1 MVTDLIVKPHP
12 EQVGKRKPFVCA
24 FKSMND
30 NGYEATVVHVVKQL
44 AEQFGMSVVMVDM
57 AFYTSEIRDKIPSG
71 SNANSTVSMLE
82 NSYNKSMLGLLDYF
96 HYKCMTEKSNLKDVI
111 VDMNVNRGKAVVLP
125 AKRKLYSN
133 ADCEINST
141 YALDLIA
148 NLVVRE
154 SCLWDVF
161 YNDLMS
167 LCLGID
173 IILINTPLGFNDYFN
188 NIALYQPSIDLVFY
202 FSDRVDTQKVAK
214 SILEEIVSPCK
225 IITVVNNFDSLFNK
239 PLITGQNIPFTPK
252 AITDN
257 ILAMYNKK

>member
-1 MVTDLIVKPHP
+1 MVTDLIVKPRL
-12 EQVGKRKPFVCA
+12 EQAGKRKPFVCA

-30 NGYEATVVHVVKQL
+30 NGYEATVMHVIKQL

-57 AFYTSEIRDKIPSG
+57 AFYTSGIRDKIPSG
-71 SNANSTVSMLE
+71 SIANDVVSQLE

-96 HYKCMTEKSNLKDVI
+96 HYKYTGGKSNLEDVI
-111 VDMNVNRGKAVVLP
+111 FYMNVNRGKALVLP
-125 AKRKLYSN
+125 AKRKLYSYK
-133 ADCEINST
+133 DFKINRT
-141 YALDLIA
+141 YALDLITD
-148 NLVVRE
+148 LVVKE

-173 IILINTPLGFNDYFN
+173 IILINTPLGLNDYFN
-188 NIALYQPSIDLVFY
+188 NIALHQPSIDLVFC
-202 FSDRVDTQKVAK
+202 FSDRVDTQKAAK
-214 SILEEIVSPCK
+214 NIIEKIVSPCK

-239 PLITGQNIPFTPK
+239 SLITGQNIPFRSE